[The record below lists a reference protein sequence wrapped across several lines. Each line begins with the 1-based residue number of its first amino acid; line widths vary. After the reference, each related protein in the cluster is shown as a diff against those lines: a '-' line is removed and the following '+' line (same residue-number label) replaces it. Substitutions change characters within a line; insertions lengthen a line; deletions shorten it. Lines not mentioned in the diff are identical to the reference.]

1 MLMERSII
9 CTNFVNDFGFIPQ
22 IFANYGWMFLIP
34 NETTQ
39 AYVSMV
45 REFYANIE
53 PTSLH
58 SFTTYVR
65 SQAFTV
71 DGDLIR
77 AVTSVPLVEDSEYP
91 FYA

>member
-1 MLMERSII
+1 
-9 CTNFVNDFGFIPQ
+9 
-22 IFANYGWMFLIP
+22 MFLIP

-45 REFYANIE
+45 WEFYVNIE
-53 PTSLH
+53 PTGLH
-58 SFTTYVR
+58 SFITYVR

-77 AVTSVPLVEDSEYP
+77 AVTGVPLVEESEYP
-91 FYA
+91 FLPDVFPSKDTMMEVFMGGRIPC